1 MIKPSGD
8 ERPGYTEAMNL
19 FTIQRCILCQT
30 DLFSQDPLC
39 RPCFEKIRLLQAP
52 ERWQRPDH
60 IVFSLFRYG
69 DQMQELIQR
78 MKFHEQRYLA
88 AVMARFIVRFLKQNG
103 LPLDYVSYVPMHRFK
118 RWVRG
123 FDQARDL
130 ADETA
135 RLLSLP
141 RIDIL
146 ERIRL
151 TRSLYPLDR
160 RQRRDIMTGSM
171 RVSQSK
177 PPGYVMIVDDIV
189 TTGATI
195 GACAAALNQAG
206 MEDYFFLVLAKAI
219 QPG

>member
-1 MIKPSGD
+1 
-8 ERPGYTEAMNL
+8 MNL
-19 FTIQRCILCQT
+19 FAIQRCILCQT
-30 DLFSQDPLC
+30 DLFSEDPLC

-52 ERWQRPDH
+52 ERWQRGDH

-69 DQMQELIQR
+69 DQMQQLIQR

-88 AVMARFIVRFLKQNG
+88 AVMARFIVRFLKQNN
-103 LPLDYVSYVPMHRFK
+103 LPLDYVSYVPMHRYK

-130 ADETA
+130 ADEVA
-135 RLLSLP
+135 KQLSLP

-146 ERIRL
+146 ERSRP
-151 TRSLYPLDR
+151 TKSLYKLDR
-160 RQRRDIMTGSM
+160 RQRREVMIGSM
-171 RVSQSK
+171 RLSQPK
-177 PPGYVMIVDDIV
+177 PPGYLMIVDDIV

-195 GACAAALNQAG
+195 SACAEALNAAG